1 MNLKNK
7 TVLITG
13 GTGSFGQAM
22 VSNLLKKNDIKKV
35 IVFSRDEFKQKQ
47 MKDKIVS
54 KKIRFFIGDVRDK
67 SRLTIATSGVDLI
80 IHAAALKQV
89 DSAEYNPTEFIET
102 NIIGAKNLIET
113 CLINRIK
120 KIVALSTDKA
130 SSPIN
135 LYGATKLCSDK
146 LFIAANNYIP
156 RTIFSIVRYGNVE
169 GSRGSVIPLFKE
181 VAKKN
186 IFPVTST
193 DMTRF
198 SLSINKAVEM
208 VLWTIKNSIGREIV
222 VPKTGSYRILDLI
235 KSFSSNPKIKIIGI
249 RPGEKI
255 HEELISLNDGVNTID
270 IKDYFIILPNDN
282 NKIFSYYKIFFRAKF
297 VKKNF
302 CYSSDKNKIFLS
314 KTELKKVIKKTGGSI
329 L

>member
-1 MNLKNK
+1 MDLNNK

-13 GTGSFGQAM
+13 GTGSFGHEM
-22 VSNLLKKNDIKKV
+22 TFSLLRIKNIKK
-35 IVFSRDEFKQKQ
+35 IIIFSRDEFKQLQ
-47 MKDKIVS
+47 MKSKFNS

-67 SRLTIATSGVDLI
+67 SRLAIATVGVDLI

-89 DSAEYNPTEFIET
+89 DAAEYNPTEFIET

-113 CLINRIK
+113 CAVNKIK

-156 RTIFSIVRYGNVE
+156 STIFSIVRYGNVE

-181 VAKKN
+181 AAKKN
-186 IFPVTST
+186 IFPVTSK

-198 SLSINKAVEM
+198 SLSISKAVDM
-208 VLWTIKNSIGREIV
+208 VFWTIKNSIGKEIV
-222 VPKTGSYRILDLI
+222 VPKTGSYRILDLVE
-235 KSFSSNPKIKIIGI
+235 SFSSNPKIKIIGI

-255 HEELISLNDGVNTID
+255 HEELISLNDSLNTID
-270 IKDYFIILPNDN
+270 IKDYFIILPNEN
-282 NKIFSYYKIFFRAKF
+282 KKIFSYYKNLFRAKL

-302 CYSSDKNKIFLS
+302 CYSSDKNKNFLS
-314 KTELKKVIKKTGGSI
+314 KIELKKIIKNYK
-329 L
+329 